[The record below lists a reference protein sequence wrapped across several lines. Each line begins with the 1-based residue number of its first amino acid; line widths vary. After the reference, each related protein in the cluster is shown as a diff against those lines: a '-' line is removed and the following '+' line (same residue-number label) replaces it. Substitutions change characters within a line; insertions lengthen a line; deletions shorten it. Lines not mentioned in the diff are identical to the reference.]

1 MPDLISETAKPVLE
15 TAPGKSLIQEVQTLR
30 EQVQQLCQ
38 AVRQLVQLQSVA
50 NQKLD
55 KALTGSPTFEVLP

>member
-1 MPDLISETAKPVLE
+1 MTNEQLDG
-15 TAPGKSLIQEVQTLR
+15 GKSLIQEVQTLR
-30 EQVQQLCQ
+30 EQVTALCQ

-55 KALTGSPTFEVLP
+55 TCLKGGIAADCGVL